1 MSKWP
6 KAFHKHLRETQ
17 ENEVV
22 GVGDA
27 VCMRGSALVA
37 IKLLQLRSTAT
48 PQYNFVKKPY
58 YWIGFYD
65 FSFPPHR

>member
-27 VCMRGSALVA
+27 VCMKGERVGGNQAAAVEKPHYTA
-37 IKLLQLRSTAT
+37 I
-48 PQYNFVKKPY
+48 
-58 YWIGFYD
+58 
-65 FSFPPHR
+65 